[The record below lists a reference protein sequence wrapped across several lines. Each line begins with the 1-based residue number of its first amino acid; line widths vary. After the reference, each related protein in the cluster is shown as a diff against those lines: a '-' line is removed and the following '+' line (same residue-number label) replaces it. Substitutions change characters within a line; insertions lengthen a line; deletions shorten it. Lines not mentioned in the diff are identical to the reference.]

1 MVHMIR
7 FSCPLCS
14 ARLASPEEL
23 TGQVVECAECD
34 GRLEVPDVAFYDER
48 AVAREAPVQF
58 KADEEANAEM
68 DMTPMVDVTFLL
80 LIFFMVTAAFK
91 LQKSFEVPT
100 PEESSASQAKPLEEI
115 DEDPD
120 YIIVRIDEFNTFHV
134 SAAAWED
141 EQEAPSEQELL
152 VRLREARKGD
162 GLGGIPTRM
171 MVIANGE
178 ARHERVVRALDA
190 GTEVGM
196 EDVKLM
202 TVEEDS

>member
-1 MVHMIR
+1 MIR
-7 FSCPLCS
+7 FPCPVCS
-14 ARLASPEEL
+14 ARLASAEDLE
-23 TGQVVECAECD
+23 GQVVVCTQC
-34 GRLEVPDVAFYDER
+34 GGQLEVPEVTSGKTGVAQ
-48 AVAREAPVQF
+48 EAPLQF
-58 KADEEANAEM
+58 RVDAGSTTEM

-80 LIFFMVTAAFK
+80 LIFFMVTAAFT

-100 PEESSASQAKPLEEI
+100 PEETNASQAKPLEELE
-115 DEDPD
+115 EDPD
-120 YIIVRIDEFNTFHV
+120 YIIVRVDEFNTYHV
-134 SAAAWED
+134 SAVAWED

-152 VRLREARKGD
+152 VRLREAREGD
-162 GLGGIPTRM
+162 GLGGVPTRM

-178 ARHERVVRALDA
+178 ARHERVVRALDT